1 MVDVV
6 AVVEPVIVV
15 FVVLV
20 SVDEVAEP
28 VVAVA
33 SEVDVVAA
41 SGIVFV
47 VLVSVAA
54 EIADVAE
61 PQVSVDIVL
70 ASVVLSPVSAVVV
83 SVNNPEHPKFCSF
96 PNIG

>member
-1 MVDVV
+1 MVGVVAV
-6 AVVEPVIVV
+6 AVVEPVVV
-15 FVVLV
+15 V

-28 VVAVA
+28 VAAVA

-47 VLVSVAA
+47 VLVSVVS

-70 ASVVLSPVSAVVV
+70 ASVVLNPVSAVVV
-83 SVNNPEHPKFCSF
+83 SVNNLEHPKFFSF